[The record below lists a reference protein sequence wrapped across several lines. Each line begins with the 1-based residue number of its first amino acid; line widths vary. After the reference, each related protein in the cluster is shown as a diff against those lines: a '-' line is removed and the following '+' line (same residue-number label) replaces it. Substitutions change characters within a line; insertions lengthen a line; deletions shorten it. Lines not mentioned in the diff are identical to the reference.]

1 MTHFNSRL
9 LNEKFAPIIAEAGL
23 ATIPNLM
30 QEFAQ
35 SPHGL
40 SNRHFTHLFASYKGQ
55 WKLWSMDLL
64 LQAQAQLNFYQQAF
78 DATQEFLYTATTQ
91 SQDVDA
97 YIKVV
102 TLWETS
108 FINFQIFID
117 LYNKAFD
124 ENLFCKS
131 NGSKGERAY
140 DIATTIEHWAT
151 LKNDLQP
158 DVHHTT
164 PLWLS
169 NEGFHTNKRAI
180 SYIEFSSLIREISRT
195 TEVLQTPSTH

>member
-1 MTHFNSRL
+1 MENFNARL
-9 LNEKFAPIIAEAGL
+9 SNEKIAPIIAQVGS

-30 QEFAQ
+30 QEFTQ

-40 SNRHFTHLFASYKGQ
+40 SNHHFTHLFASYKGQ
-55 WKLWSMDLL
+55 WKLWSIDLL
-64 LQAQAQLNFYQQAF
+64 FRAQSQLDFYQQAF
-78 DATQEFLYTATTQ
+78 DATQEFLYTTTKQ
-91 SQDVDA
+91 SEGVDT
-97 YIKVV
+97 YYKVV

-117 LYNKAFD
+117 LYNKAFN
-124 ENLFCKS
+124 ENLCCKGD
-131 NGSKGERAY
+131 GSKGQRAY

-151 LKNDLQP
+151 RINGLQLDAP
-158 DVHHTT
+158 HTT

-180 SYIEFSSLIREISRT
+180 SYLEFSSLIREISRT
-195 TEVLQTPSTH
+195 AEVLQTPNAH

>member
-1 MTHFNSRL
+1 MTHFNSRP
-9 LNEKFAPIIAEAGL
+9 LNEEIAPIIAEAGL
-23 ATIPNLM
+23 ATIPNLL
-30 QEFAQ
+30 QETTQ

-64 LQAQAQLNFYQQAF
+64 LQAQAQLGFYQQAF
-78 DATQEFLYTATTQ
+78 DATQEFLYTTTKQ
-91 SQDVDA
+91 TQDVDA

-108 FINFQIFID
+108 FINFQSFID
-117 LYNKAFD
+117 LYNQAFN
-124 ENLFCKS
+124 ENLFCKG

-151 LKNDLQP
+151 LKNDLQREG
-158 DVHHTT
+158 HQTT

-169 NEGFHTNKRAI
+169 NKGFHTNKRAI
-180 SYIEFSSLIREISRT
+180 SYIEFSSLIRELSRT
-195 TEVLQTPSTH
+195 TEVLQTPSAH

>member
-1 MTHFNSRL
+1 MTHFNSRP
-9 LNEKFAPIIAEAGL
+9 LNEEIAPIIAEAGL
-23 ATIPNLM
+23 ATIPNLL
-30 QEFAQ
+30 QEITQ

-64 LQAQAQLNFYQQAF
+64 LQAQAQLGFYQQAF
-78 DATQEFLYTATTQ
+78 DATQEFLYTATKQ

-108 FINFQIFID
+108 FINFQSFID
-117 LYNKAFD
+117 LYNQAFN
-124 ENLFCKS
+124 ENLFCKG

-169 NEGFHTNKRAI
+169 NKGFHTNKRAI
-180 SYIEFSSLIREISRT
+180 SYIEFSSLIRETCRT
-195 TEVLQTPSTH
+195 AEVLKTPSAH

>member
-30 QEFAQ
+30 QEFTL

-40 SNRHFTHLFASYKGQ
+40 SNHHFTHLFTNYKGQ
-55 WKLWSMDLL
+55 WKLWSIDLL
-64 LQAQAQLNFYQQAF
+64 LLAKSQLDFYQQAF
-78 DATQEFLYTATTQ
+78 NATQEFLCTTAKQ
-91 SQDVDA
+91 DQDVGA

-108 FINFQIFID
+108 FINFQTFID
-117 LYNKAFD
+117 LYNKDFN
-124 ENLFCKS
+124 ENLFCKG

-140 DIATTIEHWAT
+140 DIATTIEHWTT
-151 LKNDLQP
+151 LKNDLQREG
-158 DVHHTT
+158 HQTT

-195 TEVLQTPSTH
+195 TEVLQTPSAH

>member
-1 MTHFNSRL
+1 MTHFNSKL
-9 LNEKFAPIIAEAGL
+9 LNEKVAPIIAEAGL

-30 QEFAQ
+30 QEITQ

-40 SNRHFTHLFASYKGQ
+40 SNHHFTHLFTSYKGQ
-55 WKLWSMDLL
+55 WKLWSIDLL
-64 LQAQAQLNFYQQAF
+64 LSAQSQLGFYQQAF
-78 DATQEFLYTATTQ
+78 DATQEFLYTTTKQ

-102 TLWETS
+102 TLWETA
-108 FINFQIFID
+108 FINFQTFID

-124 ENLFCKS
+124 ENLFCIG

-151 LKNDLQP
+151 LKNDLQRN
-158 DVHHTT
+158 VHHTT

-169 NEGFHTNKRAI
+169 NDGFHTNKRDI
-180 SYIEFSSLIREISRT
+180 SYIEFSSLIREICRT
-195 TEVLQTPSTH
+195 AEVLKTPSAH